1 MDDLVLRIVI
11 FAIVGLASG
20 FISGLFGVGGG
31 TVRVPIFIYLFPW
44 IGIAH
49 SVMMHVAT
57 ATSMALI
64 VPSAITSTRK
74 QYALGNLDVA
84 FYKTWA
90 IGLFI
95 GVVIGAILLPYG
107 STEILQTLFAVYIVL
122 VGFYTAFGHGRFSF
136 GDQPPAGA
144 RKIGIA
150 SIVGLVAAL
159 TGTGGGTLTTP
170 ILGAY
175 KVPLA
180 RAIATSSAT
189 GLVTGTVATIG
200 AILTGWHV
208 QDLPSYALG
217 YVDLAIF
224 IVMLPTVMIGAPLGV
239 RLGHRMSEKMLR
251 LTYAVLLILIG
262 FDLLRRL
269 FF

>member
-1 MDDLVLRIVI
+1 MDDLVLRIVV
-11 FAIVGLASG
+11 FALVGLASG

-49 SVMMHVAT
+49 SVLMHVAT
-57 ATSMALI
+57 ATSMALV
-64 VPSAITSTRK
+64 VPGAISSTRK
-74 QYALGNLDVA
+74 QYSLGNLDVA

-90 IGLFI
+90 IGLLI
-95 GVVIGAILLPYG
+95 GVVIGAILLPFG
-107 STEILQTLFAVYIVL
+107 STEILQTIFAVYILL
-122 VGFYTAFGHGRFSF
+122 VGIYTAFGHGWFAL
-136 GDQPPAGA
+136 GDQPPKGGT
-144 RKIGIA
+144 KIAIA

-170 ILGAY
+170 ILSAY

-180 RAIATSSAT
+180 KAIAISSAT

-200 AILTGWHV
+200 AIVTGFHA
-208 QDLPSYALG
+208 QDLPSFSLG

-224 IVMLPTVMIGAPLGV
+224 IAMLPTVMISAPWGV
-239 RLGHRMSEKMLR
+239 RLGHAMNEKTLR
-251 LTYAVLLILIG
+251 LTYAGLLILIG
-262 FDLLRRL
+262 LDLLRRL
-269 FF
+269 VF